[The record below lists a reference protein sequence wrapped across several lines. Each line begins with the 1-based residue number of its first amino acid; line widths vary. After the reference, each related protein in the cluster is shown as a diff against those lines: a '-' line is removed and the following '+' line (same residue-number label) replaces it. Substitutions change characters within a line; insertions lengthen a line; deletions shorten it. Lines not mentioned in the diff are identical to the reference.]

1 VWLEITM
8 KKRGAFYYILPIF
21 LLLVILTIGFFTS
34 SWYLNKVVKVRL
46 EKEFGKQTN
55 GEYSL
60 AIKSMGISIPRGSIV
75 FRGLAIEP
83 VNVPER
89 DAAYTVTSSDIRF
102 TGLNVLRFIAGKKI
116 VVNSIELS
124 DPSLMVV
131 QGTSGMEQHTD
142 TTAAFSLYN
151 LIKEF
156 AKSVNVKKL
165 EVANS
170 NVKLFSN
177 RLDTIPSLSSNDNYF
192 KIVNLYV
199 GPSTDKISGLFTAD
213 SISLV
218 MNRFDY
224 TTGDSLYTFNV
235 KRMEASY
242 GDSTLTI
249 DSIKV
254 IPNYNKR
261 RFAEIAGKQT
271 DRFDVTAANVFFR
284 KIDLRRFFEQ
294 HDLICPSLDITAFN
308 MVAFRDRND
317 NREFNIPESLQQ
329 LLHDAPVYLRLD
341 TIRLNK
347 SFIAYE
353 EIAPGKKEA
362 GRLTFN
368 DINANFTGLTN
379 DSMLISMD
387 RNLYFS
393 AECNLMDKGK
403 LVASYVFPL
412 KVKEMVFE
420 CNGFLTEMPMSA
432 LNGMLGPSAGVV
444 LNQGVIDTMD
454 FNFTAGEKSS
464 KGKMKLIYHDL
475 KLEMPESGDKNVKLK
490 DKISMFVANN
500 LIIKESNPQKNKA
513 PRIADMYYER
523 NKQRFLF
530 HYTWQTIF
538 SGIKETV
545 GMPDIKPKN

>member
-1 VWLEITM
+1 MWLEITM
-8 KKRGAFYYILPIF
+8 KKRGAIYILPVF
-21 LLLVILTIGFFTS
+21 LLIIILIIGFFTS

-46 EKEFGKQTN
+46 EDELGKQTN
-55 GEYSL
+55 GQYSL
-60 AIKSMGISIPRGSIV
+60 TIKSMGISILRGSIE
-75 FRGLAIEP
+75 FSGLTIKP
-83 VNVPER
+83 VNVSES
-89 DAAYTVTSSDIRF
+89 DAAYTVTSSGIKF
-102 TGLNVLRFIAGKKI
+102 TGLNILRFIGGKRI
-116 VVNSIELS
+116 VVNGIEVD
-124 DPSLMVV
+124 DPSLIVV
-131 QGTSGMEQHTD
+131 QGTSGMKEHPD
-142 TTAAFSLYN
+142 TTAAFSMYN
-151 LIKEF
+151 LIKGF
-156 AKSVNVKKL
+156 AKSVTVKKL

-177 RLDTIPSLSSNDNYF
+177 RLDSIPSLNSNDNYF

-224 TTGDSLYTFNV
+224 TTDDSLYTFHV

-242 GDSTLTI
+242 GDSTLSI

-254 IPNYNKR
+254 IPNYSKR

-271 DRFDVTAANVFFR
+271 DRFNVTAANLFFR
-284 KIDLRRFFEQ
+284 KIDLRRFFEH
-294 HDLICPSLDITAFN
+294 HDVICPSMDIKAFY

-317 NREFNIPESLQQ
+317 KREYNIPESVQR
-329 LLHDAPVYLRLD
+329 LLHDAPVYLRID
-341 TIRLNK
+341 TIVVTK

-368 DINANFTGLTN
+368 DISANFTGLTN

-387 RNLYFS
+387 RNLYFN
-393 AECNLMDKGK
+393 ARCNLMDKGK
-403 LVASYVFPL
+403 LVASYIFPL
-412 KVKEMVFE
+412 KAKKMVFE
-420 CNGFLTEMPMSA
+420 CKGFLTEMPMPA
-432 LNGMLGPSAGVV
+432 LNGMLGPSAGIV

-454 FNFTAGEKSS
+454 FKFSAGEESS
-464 KGKMKLIYHDL
+464 KGTMKLIYHDL
-475 KLEMPESGDKNVKLK
+475 KLELPDQGNKNAKFK
-490 DKISMFVANN
+490 DKISIFVANTF
-500 LIIKESNPQKNKA
+500 IIKESNPQNDKA

-545 GMPDIKPKN
+545 GMPDKKAKN